1 MTRMMIGPILLL
13 AATVSP
19 DIRPP
24 MPAPPGIAKYR
35 PTSGVTARATASVRI
50 VAGARFGRDNRG
62 DAVGA
67 RRRSVRL
74 VEPGGVAWS
83 AELLEFQ

>member
-1 MTRMMIGPILLL
+1 MTRMVIGPILLL

-19 DIRPP
+19 DARPP
-24 MPAPPGIAKYR
+24 MPAPPRIAKYR
-35 PTSGVTARATASVRI
+35 PTSGVTARAAASVRI
-50 VAGARFGRDNRG
+50 VAGARFGRDHSD

-67 RRRSVRL
+67 TRRSALL
-74 VEPGGVAWS
+74 VDPGGTTRS